1 MVSAQALQQRNTARQ
16 QRLRLDALR
25 HAREQHRQHA
35 AWCEGSI
42 QGAARSKDLAHTI
55 LKAQLQSLQH
65 ALQAL
70 KVTFSDWLPLQHATA
85 CSACWVLAL

>member
-1 MVSAQALQQRNTARQ
+1 MVVFAQALQQRNTARQ

-25 HAREQHRQHA
+25 HARERHRQHA
-35 AWCEGSI
+35 AWCEDSI

-70 KVTFSDWLPLQHATA
+70 KVNFSDWSSLVYYQA
-85 CSACWVLAL
+85 SR